1 MLEYNANMETSF
13 IMIKMVYHLFMKE
26 NQFEIEFVVFS
37 LMASFR

>member
-1 MLEYNANMETSF
+1 MLEYNANMETSL

-26 NQFEIEFVVFS
+26 NQFEIEVFS